1 MQIDTIWGNP
11 DIKSTLQRELS
22 AGTLPH
28 AIVLSAPT
36 GCGRGFVARAIA
48 ADYLFPNNAS
58 AAAAVTECRSSEF
71 IVVQGEGKSGQ
82 ISVDS
87 IRAMRQDIYR
97 SSLSA
102 NGRVVWIK
110 DAHKMA
116 APSFNALLK
125 VLEEPPKGVIFILT
139 TGDAAALPETILSR
153 CTIYSLQAV
162 SDADCENALEHCLQE
177 EHLTDKSLPN
187 LLTKLYDGRIGL
199 GLRALQN
206 PERLLIV
213 KDAINLANFA
223 VQKNRYKLLQLFTT
237 YESRADGD
245 REKREDL
252 LADTTAVLE
261 TGLRGISVSGA
272 FAFSP
277 AEVVPLLPSIL
288 QARQDLRRN
297 VAPKIV
303 FSALS
308 IHLLRA

>member
-1 MQIDTIWGNP
+1 MQIESIWGNP
-11 DIKSTLQRELS
+11 EIKSTLARELS

-28 AIVLSAPT
+28 ALVLSAPA

-48 ADYLFPNNAS
+48 ADYLFPGNAT
-58 AAAAVTECRSSEF
+58 AAAAVLECRSSEF

-82 ISVDS
+82 IAVDS

-125 VLEEPPKGVIFILT
+125 VLEEPPEGVVFILT

-153 CTIYSLQAV
+153 CTIYSLQSV
-162 SDADCENALEHCLQE
+162 SDAECEAALEACAKQE
-177 EHLTDKSLPN
+177 HITDPNLPS

-213 KDAINLANFA
+213 KDAVNLANFA
-223 VQKNRYKLLQLFTT
+223 TEKNRYKLVQLFTA
-237 YESRADGD
+237 YEGRADGD

-252 LADTTAVLE
+252 LADATAALE
-261 TGLRGISVSGA
+261 TGLRSVSVSGA
-272 FAFSP
+272 FSFSP
-277 AEVVPLLPSIL
+277 SNSAALLPSIL

>member
-1 MQIDTIWGNP
+1 MQIETIWGNQE
-11 DIKSTLQRELS
+11 IKATLKRELC
-22 AGTLPH
+22 ANTLPH
-28 AIVLSAPT
+28 AIVLSAPA

-48 ADYLFPNNAS
+48 ADYLFPDNDS
-58 AAAAVTECRSSEF
+58 AAIAVTECRSSEF

-82 ISVDS
+82 IAVDS

-125 VLEEPPKGVIFILT
+125 VLEEPPQGVVFILT

-153 CTIYSLQAV
+153 CTLYSLQSV
-162 SDADCENALEHCLQE
+162 SYNECEAALENCLKEQ
-177 EHLTDKSLPN
+177 HLTDKNLPN

-206 PERLLIV
+206 PERLAIV
-213 KDAINLANFA
+213 KDAIALANFA
-223 VQKNRYKLLQLFTT
+223 VQKNRYKMLQLFTA
-237 YESRADGD
+237 YEGRADGD

-261 TGLRGISVSGA
+261 TGLRGESVASY
-272 FAFSP
+272 FSFSP
-277 AEVVPLLPSIL
+277 VDSAALLPSIL